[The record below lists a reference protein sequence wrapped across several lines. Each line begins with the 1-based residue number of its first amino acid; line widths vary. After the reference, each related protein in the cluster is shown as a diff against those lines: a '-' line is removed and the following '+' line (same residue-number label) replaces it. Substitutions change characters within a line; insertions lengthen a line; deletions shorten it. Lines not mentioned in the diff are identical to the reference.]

1 MTRSVP
7 IARRNLTG
15 QRTRFVMSVGG
26 VGLALLLV
34 LALNAV
40 FAGASRQ
47 VTVYIKHSG
56 ADAIISQRGVTTMH
70 MSNSALPLS
79 MLDRARQVQG
89 VASVAPILYRSVVIA
104 TPKAEATTYLIGY
117 RTGGGP
123 WTTQVEGLRKPPP
136 GGVVL
141 DRRIAERLGV
151 RLGGT
156 ITIAGRKLV
165 VAGLTGGTTSL
176 VSSVTFLDFDTFAH
190 AAGADGSASYLLVRA
205 KPGTDPKQLTAAL
218 QTALPGVTVQTRDE
232 FAEAER
238 RTVSDM
244 STTFIAGLTLV
255 GFIIGV
261 AVAGLS
267 LYTSTA
273 VRLREY
279 AVLRAIGL
287 KSRSLYLIVFRQAI
301 AVVGLGLVVSLVL
314 LGAVS
319 LLVSALAPQVVLI
332 VTASDF
338 VEAVAITLVIG
349 VLASLFPAR
358 RLAKVE
364 PAVVYRS

>member
-1 MTRSVP
+1 MRRSVP

-15 QRTRFVMSVGG
+15 QRARFVMSVGG

-40 FAGASRQ
+40 FAGATRQ
-47 VTVYIKHSG
+47 VTAYIDNSG
-56 ADAIISQRGVTTMH
+56 ADAVISQRGVTTMH
-70 MSNSALPLS
+70 MSNSALPLT
-79 MLDRARQVQG
+79 LVDRARRVRGVQ
-89 VASVAPILYRSVVIA
+89 SVAPILYRSIVLA

-117 RTGGGP
+117 RDGGGP
-123 WTTQVEGLRKPPP
+123 WGEVEGARKPPP

-151 RLGGT
+151 GIGAR
-156 ITIAGRKLV
+156 IAVAGRRLRIT
-165 VAGLTGGTTSL
+165 GLMQGTTSL
-176 VSSVTFLDFDTFAH
+176 VSSVSFLDFNTFAR

-205 KPGTDPKQLTAAL
+205 RRGVSATALKRAL
-218 QTALPGVTVQTRDE
+218 ESALPGTTVQTRSQ
-232 FAEAER
+232 FAEQER

-244 STTFIAGLTLV
+244 STTFIGGLTLV

-287 KSRSLYLIVFRQAI
+287 GSRALYMIVLRQALAI
-301 AVVGLGLVVSLVL
+301 VGLGLVVGIVL
-314 LGAVS
+314 LGGVA
-319 LLVSALAPQVVLI
+319 LLVSAIAPQVGLLM
-332 VTASDF
+332 TSGDLL
-338 VEAVAITLVIG
+338 EAAVITFVIG

-364 PAVVYRS
+364 PATIYRS